1 MLENPLDQHS
11 ALHQTLHDG
20 LVQLC
25 EAHRFNVALMPA
37 HEVHA
42 LAFGLL
48 EQLKQRT
55 GVGPA
60 SVSVEHDLY
69 KTGDAGAPLAIQDR
83 NGEVVLQLCKR
94 CRKGESEL
102 VEPCIAG
109 ALGKRSL
116 SKEELA

>member
-1 MLENPLDQHS
+1 MLDNTANNHS
-11 ALHQTLHDG
+11 ELHQTLHDG
-20 LVQLC
+20 LARLC
-25 EAHRFNVALMPA
+25 EVHRFNVAQIPA

-48 EQLKQRT
+48 EQLKQQT
-55 GVGPA
+55 GVGP
-60 SVSVEHDLY
+60 VSAAIEHDLY
-69 KTGDAGAPLAIQDR
+69 RTGDAGAPLAIQDR
-83 NGEVVLQLCKR
+83 NGEVVLQLCKL

-102 VEPCIAG
+102 VEPCIPA